1 MPLLSKPAF
10 GPRTAIIY
18 ITIGSLIDVWTA
30 VWYFTYARDDH
41 GNISRNTWFW
51 LAGLFLTGLTL
62 IIIGV
67 LLGEIGRSARK
78 AEMPPAEAQN
88 QEAAIQETAAANPHP
103 AVAAGM
109 MGGVPGMV
117 PGVMGGVP
125 MAGNAATMAG
135 APGVVMPAPA
145 APPAGTQPEPSHYVP
160 GVTRR

>member
-1 MPLLSKPAF
+1 MEGTHMPLLTKPAF

-18 ITIGSLIDVWTA
+18 ITLGSLIDVWTG
-30 VWYFTYARDDH
+30 VWYFTFARDDH
-41 GNISRNTWFW
+41 GNIGRNTWFW
-51 LAGLFLTGLTL
+51 LAGLFLTGITL
-62 IIIGV
+62 IVIGI

-78 AEMPPAEAQN
+78 AEMAPAEAQN
-88 QEAAIQETAAANPHP
+88 QEATIQETAAANPHP

-109 MGGVPGMV
+109 MA

-125 MAGNAATMAG
+125 MAGSPVAG

-145 APPAGTQPEPSHYVP
+145 APPAGTQQQPSQFVP

>member
-30 VWYFTYARDDH
+30 VWYMTYAKDNE

-62 IIIGV
+62 IIIGFF
-67 LLGEIGRSARK
+67 LGRIGRAARK
-78 AEMPPAEAQN
+78 AELPPSEAQHD
-88 QEAAIQETAAANPHP
+88 EAVIQQTAAAVPHP
-103 AVAAGM
+103 VVAGGMPGAPVMGNPM
-109 MGGVPGMV
+109 MGAM
-117 PGVMGGVP
+117 
-125 MAGNAATMAG
+125 
-135 APGVVMPAPA
+135 
-145 APPAGTQPEPSHYVP
+145 PAGTPAQPAQPAQQYVP

>member
-30 VWYFTYARDDH
+30 VWYFTYARNDQ
-41 GNISRNTWFW
+41 GNISRDTWFW

-62 IIIGV
+62 IVIGI

-88 QEAAIQETAAANPHP
+88 QEATIQETAAANPHP
-103 AVAAGM
+103 AVAGGM
-109 MGGVPGMV
+109 MGGMPA
-117 PGVMGGVP
+117 VMGGVP
-125 MAGNAATMAG
+125 MAPAQTMAG

-145 APPAGTQPEPSHYVP
+145 APPAGTQQQSAPFVP

>member
-1 MPLLSKPAF
+1 MPLLSQPAF

-18 ITIGSLIDVWTA
+18 ITLGSLIDVWTG
-30 VWYFTYARDDH
+30 VWYFTFARDDH

-51 LAGLFLTGLTL
+51 LAGLFLTGITL
-62 IIIGV
+62 IVIGI

-78 AEMPPAEAQN
+78 AEMPPAEAQD

-109 MGGVPGMV
+109 VAPGM
-117 PGVMGGVP
+117 MGGVP
-125 MAGNAATMAG
+125 MAGTMAG
-135 APGVVMPAPA
+135 APGMVMPAPAAPA
-145 APPAGTQPEPSHYVP
+145 APPAGTQQQPTQFVP

>member
-10 GPRTAIIY
+10 GPRTAIVY

-41 GNISRNTWFW
+41 GAISRNTWFW
-51 LAGLFLTGLTL
+51 LAGLFLTGITL
-62 IIIGV
+62 IVIGI

-78 AEMPPAEAQN
+78 AEMPPREAQD
-88 QEAAIQETAAANPHP
+88 QEATIQETAAANPHP

-109 MGGVPGMV
+109 VGGVPGV
-117 PGVMGGVP
+117 APGMMAGVP

-135 APGVVMPAPA
+135 APGVVMPAPVAPA
-145 APPAGTQPEPSHYVP
+145 AGAQQQPGHFIP
-160 GVTRR
+160 GVTKR

>member
-30 VWYFTYARDDH
+30 VWYMTYARDNE

-62 IIIGV
+62 IIIGFF
-67 LLGEIGRSARK
+67 LGRIGRAARK
-78 AEMPPAEAQN
+78 AELPPSEAQHD
-88 QEAAIQETAAANPHP
+88 EAMIQQTAAAVPHP
-103 AVAAGM
+103 VV
-109 MGGVPGMV
+109 GGAVPGM
-117 PGVMGGVP
+117 G
-125 MAGNAATMAG
+125 AMAG
-135 APGVVMPAPA
+135 AAPVMANPAMGGAVPMGTSMQPNQQ
-145 APPAGTQPEPSHYVP
+145 APQQYVP

>member
-18 ITIGSLIDVWTA
+18 ITIGSLIDVWTG
-30 VWYFTYARDDH
+30 VWYFTFARDDH

-51 LAGLFLTGLTL
+51 LAGLFLTGITL
-62 IIIGV
+62 IVIGI

-78 AEMPPAEAQN
+78 AEMPPREAQN
-88 QEAAIQETAAANPHP
+88 QEAAIQETAAANPPP

-109 MGGVPGMV
+109 VGGGMVPGIMGGVP
-117 PGVMGGVP
+117 
-125 MAGNAATMAG
+125 MAG

-145 APPAGTQPEPSHYVP
+145 TAPAGTQQQPSQFVP

>member
-30 VWYFTYARDDH
+30 VWYLTYARNDH
-41 GNISRNTWFW
+41 GTITRDTWFW
-51 LAGLFLTGLTL
+51 LAGLFFTGVTL
-62 IIIGV
+62 IVIGI

-78 AEMPPAEAQN
+78 AEMPPPEAQG
-88 QEAAIQETAAANPHP
+88 QEATIQETAAANPHP
-103 AVAAGM
+103 AVAGGM
-109 MGGVPGMV
+109 MGGMPA
-117 PGVMGGVP
+117 VMGAP
-125 MAGNAATMAG
+125 MSSPAPMAG

-145 APPAGTQPEPSHYVP
+145 APPAGTQQQPGQFVP

>member
-1 MPLLSKPAF
+1 MPLLSQPAF

-30 VWYFTYARDDH
+30 VWYFTFARDDH

-62 IIIGV
+62 IVIGI

-78 AEMPPAEAQN
+78 AEMPPPEAQD
-88 QEAAIQETAAANPHP
+88 QEASIQQTAAAVPNP
-103 AVAAGM
+103 V
-109 MGGVPGMV
+109 VPG
-117 PGVMGGVP
+117 
-125 MAGNAATMAG
+125 ATMAG
-135 APGVVMPAPA
+135 AAPMMPNPVMTVPGAMPPAPA
-145 APPAGTQPEPSHYVP
+145 APPPGTQPAPQQFVP